1 MEMPLLGDPI
11 LIQVMKNLVQPHLG
25 GKYED
30 WPKFVVD
37 WETYLGK
44 LSAGRKITDEQ
55 KLQLLEGCLNETDK
69 NELQLMEKVSG
80 GNMTFAAYWAKLVA
94 RYGEEQ
100 NTCGRR
106 RWREIQL
113 NNSGRVSSVEWRDF
127 KVKFMDIWHDV
138 PGANDE
144 EAYQT
149 VTSKLPPFIMTWVVE
164 EQEKRKHRTPK
175 VAIGPF
181 QDVTPQDVLHTVQ
194 QWVGTKP
201 RGIMA
206 KGEGMYV
213 IELGSET
220 QQQALLALNGKKI
233 RGGNEMKVQK
243 MDQHLTV
250 VELFDHVERKLIVRD
265 KVGTSNRW
273 GSQWGTTQRQRASSS
288 DRAEEPEET
297 PDASQE
303 ERPAETQGRSARATS
318 STPRRGGRAGSRSR
332 TPASR
337 STSPSRVHATAAP
350 TAPAPPATA
359 PPPRR
364 RASGPRGGVYR
375 QQPLPEK
382 RRGDSQQRPVPSP
395 PGPVG
400 LGGNKQS

>member
-1 MEMPLLGDPI
+1 
-11 LIQVMKNLVQPHLG
+11 
-25 GKYED
+25 
-30 WPKFVVD
+30 
-37 WETYLGK
+37 
-44 LSAGRKITDEQ
+44 
-55 KLQLLEGCLNETDK
+55 
-69 NELQLMEKVSG
+69 
-80 GNMTFAAYWAKLVA
+80 
-94 RYGEEQ
+94 
-100 NTCGRR
+100 
-106 RWREIQL
+106 
-113 NNSGRVSSVEWRDF
+113 
-127 KVKFMDIWHDV
+127 
-138 PGANDE
+138 
-144 EAYQT
+144 
-149 VTSKLPPFIMTWVVE
+149 MTWVVE

-201 RGIMA
+201 RGSMA
-206 KGEGMYV
+206 KGEGMYD

-243 MDQHLTV
+243 MDQLLTL
-250 VELFDHVERKLIVRD
+250 VELFDHVERKMIVRD

-288 DRAEEPEET
+288 DRAEEPEKT

-303 ERPAETQGRSARATS
+303 ERPAETQGLSARATT

-350 TAPAPPATA
+350 TAPASPTTA
-359 PPPRR
+359 PPPAAGRQGQGGR
-364 RASGPRGGVYR
+364 QPPATPPREEKGGTVSSVQHHPPGASGPGGEQTELKVT
-375 QQPLPEK
+375 
-382 RRGDSQQRPVPSP
+382 
-395 PGPVG
+395 
-400 LGGNKQS
+400 